1 MPRPRKTGL
10 DYFYKDVHDW
20 DEIAIMELM
29 QKYGPTGYC
38 VYDVVLSKV
47 YANGYFLEIPLDV
60 LACYVVRAIGNRWL
74 RDKDMALQVIEYCA
88 EIGLFDYNLMKRSV
102 VTSVEIQRHYSQVT
116 ARSKADKSKY
126 WLLDNVDCAD
136 KTNCVNNPAEKPEIY
151 TNEVQPFIN
160 GVSAAKTPEKT
171 AEMQQTKENK
181 TKVNESKANESKAN
195 ESKANKTKVNESK
208 VNESKANESKA
219 NESIANESIANKTK
233 EYESIANESI
243 AESESC
249 FSAAADADADA
260 DAATKRIENAFAA
273 VTGRRFRHSD
283 ILAIEEMYLF
293 GADSETI
300 INVINDIGRRGIK
313 DIGSMRY
320 FLPIVRNEMKQINK
334 NRSGR
339 NIPQPIRTNEEKG
352 FLPETSDT
360 AQIEAVLGFGS
371 RIQAH
376 IGNIATQIFIISLRS
391 DHRRVVAAER

>member
-126 WLLDNVDCAD
+126 WLLDNGDCAD

-181 TKVNESKANESKAN
+181 TKVNESK
-195 ESKANKTKVNESK
+195 V
-208 VNESKANESKA
+208 NESKA
-219 NESIANESIANKTK
+219 NESIANKNK
-233 EYESIANESI
+233 ANESI
-243 AESESC
+243 TESESC
-249 FSAAADADADA
+249 FSAAAAADADADA

-339 NIPQPIRTNEEKG
+339 NIPQRIRTNEEKG

-360 AQIEAVLGFGS
+360 AQIEAVLD
-371 RIQAH
+371 AEWL
-376 IGNIATQIFIISLRS
+376 ATISKYKS
-391 DHRRVVAAER
+391 APDDKFV

>member
-126 WLLDNVDCAD
+126 WLLDNGDCAD

-181 TKVNESKANESKAN
+181 TKVNESK
-195 ESKANKTKVNESK
+195 

-219 NESIANESIANKTK
+219 NESKANESKANESKANESIANKTK

-249 FSAAADADADA
+249 FSAAAAADADA

-339 NIPQPIRTNEEKG
+339 NIPQRIRTNEEKG

-360 AQIEAVLGFGS
+360 AQIEAVLD
-371 RIQAH
+371 AEWL
-376 IGNIATQIFIISLRS
+376 ATISKYKS
-391 DHRRVVAAER
+391 APDDKFV

>member
-181 TKVNESKANESKAN
+181 TKVNESK
-195 ESKANKTKVNESK
+195 
-208 VNESKANESKA
+208 VNESKANESK
-219 NESIANESIANKTK
+219 ANESIANKTK

-243 AESESC
+243 ANESIAESESC
-249 FSAAADADADA
+249 FSAAADADA

-339 NIPQPIRTNEEKG
+339 NIPQRIRTNEEKG

-360 AQIEAVLGFGS
+360 AQIEAVLD
-371 RIQAH
+371 AEWL
-376 IGNIATQIFIISLRS
+376 ATISKYKS
-391 DHRRVVAAER
+391 APDDKFV

>member
-126 WLLDNVDCAD
+126 WLLDNGDCAD

-181 TKVNESKANESKAN
+181 TKE
-195 ESKANKTKVNESK
+195 NKTKVNESK
-208 VNESKANESKA
+208 VNESKANESKANESKA

-233 EYESIANESI
+233 EYESKANESI
-243 AESESC
+243 TESESC
-249 FSAAADADADA
+249 FSAAADADADADA

-360 AQIEAVLGFGS
+360 AQIEAVLD
-371 RIQAH
+371 AEWL
-376 IGNIATQIFIISLRS
+376 ATISKYKS
-391 DHRRVVAAER
+391 APDDKFV

>member
-1 MPRPRKTGL
+1 MYTLRLPRKTGL

-126 WLLDNVDCAD
+126 WLLDNGDCAD

-181 TKVNESKANESKAN
+181 TKVNESK
-195 ESKANKTKVNESK
+195 VNESK

-219 NESIANESIANKTK
+219 NESKANESKANESKANETK
-233 EYESIANESI
+233 EYECIANESI

-249 FSAAADADADA
+249 FSAAAAADADA

-339 NIPQPIRTNEEKG
+339 NIPQRIRTNEEKG

-360 AQIEAVLGFGS
+360 AQIEAVLD
-371 RIQAH
+371 AEWL
-376 IGNIATQIFIISLRS
+376 ATISKYKS
-391 DHRRVVAAER
+391 APDDKFV

>member
-126 WLLDNVDCAD
+126 WLLDNGDCAD

-181 TKVNESKANESKAN
+181 TKVNESK
-195 ESKANKTKVNESK
+195 

-219 NESIANESIANKTK
+219 NESKANESKANESKANESIANKTK
-233 EYESIANESI
+233 EYESIANESKANESI
-243 AESESC
+243 TESESC
-249 FSAAADADADA
+249 FSAAAAADADADA

-339 NIPQPIRTNEEKG
+339 NIPQRIRTNEEKG

-360 AQIEAVLGFGS
+360 AQIEAVLD
-371 RIQAH
+371 AEWL
-376 IGNIATQIFIISLRS
+376 ATISKYKS
-391 DHRRVVAAER
+391 APDDKFV

>member
-126 WLLDNVDCAD
+126 WLLDNGDCAD

-195 ESKANKTKVNESK
+195 ESKAN
-208 VNESKANESKA
+208 ESKANESIA
-219 NESIANESIANKTK
+219 NKTKEYESIANESIANKTK

-339 NIPQPIRTNEEKG
+339 NIPQRIRTNEEKG

-360 AQIEAVLGFGS
+360 AQIEAVLD
-371 RIQAH
+371 AEWL
-376 IGNIATQIFIISLRS
+376 ATISKYKS
-391 DHRRVVAAER
+391 APDDKFV

>member
-195 ESKANKTKVNESK
+195 ESKAN
-208 VNESKANESKA
+208 ESKANESKA
-219 NESIANESIANKTK
+219 NESKANESIANKTK

-249 FSAAADADADA
+249 FSAAADADA

-339 NIPQPIRTNEEKG
+339 NIPQRIRTNEEKG

-360 AQIEAVLGFGS
+360 AQIEAVLD
-371 RIQAH
+371 AEWL
-376 IGNIATQIFIISLRS
+376 ATISKYKS
-391 DHRRVVAAER
+391 APDDKFV

>member
-126 WLLDNVDCAD
+126 WLLDNGDCAD

-181 TKVNESKANESKAN
+181 TKEY
-195 ESKANKTKVNESK
+195 
-208 VNESKANESKA
+208 
-219 NESIANESIANKTK
+219 ESIAN
-233 EYESIANESI
+233 ESIANESI

-339 NIPQPIRTNEEKG
+339 NIPQRIRTNEEKG

-360 AQIEAVLGFGS
+360 AQIEAVLD
-371 RIQAH
+371 AEWL
-376 IGNIATQIFIISLRS
+376 ATISKYKS
-391 DHRRVVAAER
+391 APDDKFV

>member
-126 WLLDNVDCAD
+126 WLLDNGDCAD

-181 TKVNESKANESKAN
+181 TKVNESKVNESKANESKAN
-195 ESKANKTKVNESK
+195 ESKA
-208 VNESKANESKA
+208 NESKANESKA
-219 NESIANESIANKTK
+219 NESIANESKVNESKANESKVNESIANKTK

-249 FSAAADADADA
+249 FSAAADADA

-339 NIPQPIRTNEEKG
+339 NIPQRIRTNEEKG

-360 AQIEAVLGFGS
+360 AQIEAVLD
-371 RIQAH
+371 AEWL
-376 IGNIATQIFIISLRS
+376 ATISKYKS
-391 DHRRVVAAER
+391 APDDKFV

>member
-126 WLLDNVDCAD
+126 WLLDNGDCAD

-181 TKVNESKANESKAN
+181 TKVNESK
-195 ESKANKTKVNESK
+195 

-219 NESIANESIANKTK
+219 NESKANESKANESIANKTK
-233 EYESIANESI
+233 EYESIANESTANESI
-243 AESESC
+243 TESESC
-249 FSAAADADADA
+249 FSAAAAADADA

-339 NIPQPIRTNEEKG
+339 NIPQRIRTNEEKG

-360 AQIEAVLGFGS
+360 AQIEAVLD
-371 RIQAH
+371 AEWL
-376 IGNIATQIFIISLRS
+376 ATISKYKS
-391 DHRRVVAAER
+391 APDDKFV

>member
-126 WLLDNVDCAD
+126 WLLDNGDCAD

-181 TKVNESKANESKAN
+181 TKVNESKVNESKAN
-195 ESKANKTKVNESK
+195 ESKVNESK
-208 VNESKANESKA
+208 VNESKV
-219 NESIANESIANKTK
+219 NESIANKTK

-249 FSAAADADADA
+249 FSAAADADA

-339 NIPQPIRTNEEKG
+339 NIPQRIRTNEEKG

-360 AQIEAVLGFGS
+360 AQIEAVLD
-371 RIQAH
+371 AEWL
-376 IGNIATQIFIISLRS
+376 ATISKYKS
-391 DHRRVVAAER
+391 APDDKFV

>member
-126 WLLDNVDCAD
+126 WLLDNGDCAD

-181 TKVNESKANESKAN
+181 TKVNESK
-195 ESKANKTKVNESK
+195 

-219 NESIANESIANKTK
+219 NESKANESKANESKANESKANERNKTK

-339 NIPQPIRTNEEKG
+339 NIPQRIRTNEEKG

-360 AQIEAVLGFGS
+360 AQIEAVLD
-371 RIQAH
+371 AEWL
-376 IGNIATQIFIISLRS
+376 ATISKYKS
-391 DHRRVVAAER
+391 APDDKFV

>member
-126 WLLDNVDCAD
+126 WLLDNGDCAD

-181 TKVNESKANESKAN
+181 TKVNESK
-195 ESKANKTKVNESK
+195 VNESK
-208 VNESKANESKA
+208 VNESKV
-219 NESIANESIANKTK
+219 NESIANKTK

-249 FSAAADADADA
+249 FSAAADADA

-339 NIPQPIRTNEEKG
+339 NIPQRIRTNEEKG

-360 AQIEAVLGFGS
+360 AQIEAVLD
-371 RIQAH
+371 AEWL
-376 IGNIATQIFIISLRS
+376 ATISKYKS
-391 DHRRVVAAER
+391 APDDKFV

>member
-126 WLLDNVDCAD
+126 WLLDNGDCAD

-181 TKVNESKANESKAN
+181 TKVNESK
-195 ESKANKTKVNESK
+195 

-219 NESIANESIANKTK
+219 NESKANESKANESKANESIANKTK
-233 EYESIANESI
+233 EYESIANESTANESI
-243 AESESC
+243 TESESC
-249 FSAAADADADA
+249 FSAAADADA

-339 NIPQPIRTNEEKG
+339 NIPQRIRTNEEKG

-360 AQIEAVLGFGS
+360 AQIEAVLD
-371 RIQAH
+371 AEWL
-376 IGNIATQIFIISLRS
+376 ATISKYKS
-391 DHRRVVAAER
+391 APDDKFV

>member
-126 WLLDNVDCAD
+126 WLLDNGDCAD

-181 TKVNESKANESKAN
+181 TKVNESK
-195 ESKANKTKVNESK
+195 VNESK
-208 VNESKANESKA
+208 
-219 NESIANESIANKTK
+219 
-233 EYESIANESI
+233 ANESI

-249 FSAAADADADA
+249 FSAAAAADADA

-339 NIPQPIRTNEEKG
+339 NIPQRIRTNEEKG

-360 AQIEAVLGFGS
+360 AQIEAVLD
-371 RIQAH
+371 AEWL
-376 IGNIATQIFIISLRS
+376 ATISKYKS
-391 DHRRVVAAER
+391 APDDKFV

>member
-181 TKVNESKANESKAN
+181 TKVNESKVNESKAN
-195 ESKANKTKVNESK
+195 ESKA
-208 VNESKANESKA
+208 NESKANESKA

-233 EYESIANESI
+233 EYESKANESI
-243 AESESC
+243 TESESC

-360 AQIEAVLGFGS
+360 AQIEAVLD
-371 RIQAH
+371 AEWL
-376 IGNIATQIFIISLRS
+376 ATISKYKS
-391 DHRRVVAAER
+391 APDDKFV

>member
-126 WLLDNVDCAD
+126 WLLDNGDCAD

-181 TKVNESKANESKAN
+181 TKVNESK
-195 ESKANKTKVNESK
+195 

-219 NESIANESIANKTK
+219 NESKANESKANESKANESIANKTK

-243 AESESC
+243 ANESIAESESC
-249 FSAAADADADA
+249 FSAAADADA

-339 NIPQPIRTNEEKG
+339 NIPQRIRTNEEKG

-360 AQIEAVLGFGS
+360 AQIEAVLD
-371 RIQAH
+371 AEWL
-376 IGNIATQIFIISLRS
+376 ATISKYKS
-391 DHRRVVAAER
+391 APDDKFV

>member
-181 TKVNESKANESKAN
+181 TKVNESK
-195 ESKANKTKVNESK
+195 

-249 FSAAADADADA
+249 FSAAADADA

-360 AQIEAVLGFGS
+360 AQIEAVLD
-371 RIQAH
+371 AEWL
-376 IGNIATQIFIISLRS
+376 ATISKYKS
-391 DHRRVVAAER
+391 APDDKFV

>member
-126 WLLDNVDCAD
+126 WLLDNGDCAD

-181 TKVNESKANESKAN
+181 TKVNESKVNESKAN
-195 ESKANKTKVNESK
+195 ESKA
-208 VNESKANESKA
+208 NESKANESKA

-233 EYESIANESI
+233 EYESKANESI
-243 AESESC
+243 TESESC

-339 NIPQPIRTNEEKG
+339 NIPQRIRTNEEKG

-360 AQIEAVLGFGS
+360 AQIEAVLD
-371 RIQAH
+371 AEWL
-376 IGNIATQIFIISLRS
+376 ATISKYKS
-391 DHRRVVAAER
+391 APDDKFV

>member
-126 WLLDNVDCAD
+126 WLLDNGDCAD

-195 ESKANKTKVNESK
+195 ESKANESK
-208 VNESKANESKA
+208 ANESKANESKA
-219 NESIANESIANKTK
+219 NESKANESIANKTK

-249 FSAAADADADA
+249 FSAAADADA

-339 NIPQPIRTNEEKG
+339 NIPQRIRTNEEKG

-360 AQIEAVLGFGS
+360 AQIEAVLD
-371 RIQAH
+371 AEWL
-376 IGNIATQIFIISLRS
+376 ATISKYKS
-391 DHRRVVAAER
+391 APDDKFV

>member
-181 TKVNESKANESKAN
+181 TKVNESK
-195 ESKANKTKVNESK
+195 VNESK

-219 NESIANESIANKTK
+219 NESKANESKANESIVNESKAN
-233 EYESIANESI
+233 ESKANESI

-249 FSAAADADADA
+249 FSAAADADA

-339 NIPQPIRTNEEKG
+339 NIPQRIRTNEEKG

-360 AQIEAVLGFGS
+360 AQIEAVLD
-371 RIQAH
+371 AEWL
-376 IGNIATQIFIISLRS
+376 ATISKYKS
-391 DHRRVVAAER
+391 APDDKFV

>member
-126 WLLDNVDCAD
+126 WLLDNGDCAD

-181 TKVNESKANESKAN
+181 TKVNESK
-195 ESKANKTKVNESK
+195 VNESK

-219 NESIANESIANKTK
+219 NESKANESKANESKANESIAN
-233 EYESIANESI
+233 ESKANESKANESKANESI
-243 AESESC
+243 TESESC
-249 FSAAADADADA
+249 FSAAADADA

-339 NIPQPIRTNEEKG
+339 NIPQRIRTNEEKG

-360 AQIEAVLGFGS
+360 AQIEAVLD
-371 RIQAH
+371 AEWL
-376 IGNIATQIFIISLRS
+376 ATISKYKS
-391 DHRRVVAAER
+391 APDDKFV

>member
-126 WLLDNVDCAD
+126 WLLDNGDCAD

-181 TKVNESKANESKAN
+181 TKVNESK
-195 ESKANKTKVNESK
+195 VNESK
-208 VNESKANESKA
+208 
-219 NESIANESIANKTK
+219 
-233 EYESIANESI
+233 ANESI

-339 NIPQPIRTNEEKG
+339 NIPQRIRTNEEKG

-360 AQIEAVLGFGS
+360 AQIEAVLD
-371 RIQAH
+371 AEWL
-376 IGNIATQIFIISLRS
+376 ATISKYKS
-391 DHRRVVAAER
+391 APDDKFV

>member
-181 TKVNESKANESKAN
+181 TKENKTKVNESKANESKAN
-195 ESKANKTKVNESK
+195 ESKV
-208 VNESKANESKA
+208 
-219 NESIANESIANKTK
+219 NESIANKTK

-339 NIPQPIRTNEEKG
+339 NIPQRIRTNEEKG

-360 AQIEAVLGFGS
+360 AQIEAVLD
-371 RIQAH
+371 AEWL
-376 IGNIATQIFIISLRS
+376 ATISKYKS
-391 DHRRVVAAER
+391 EPDDKFV

>member
-126 WLLDNVDCAD
+126 WLLDNGDCAD

-181 TKVNESKANESKAN
+181 TKENESKVNESKVN

-219 NESIANESIANKTK
+219 NESIANKTK

-249 FSAAADADADA
+249 FSAAADADA

-339 NIPQPIRTNEEKG
+339 NIPQRIRTNEEKG

-360 AQIEAVLGFGS
+360 AQIEAVLD
-371 RIQAH
+371 AEWL
-376 IGNIATQIFIISLRS
+376 ATISKYKS
-391 DHRRVVAAER
+391 APDDKFV

>member
-126 WLLDNVDCAD
+126 WLLDNGDCAD

-195 ESKANKTKVNESK
+195 ES
-208 VNESKANESKA
+208 
-219 NESIANESIANKTK
+219 
-233 EYESIANESI
+233 IANESI

-249 FSAAADADADA
+249 FSAAAAADADA

-339 NIPQPIRTNEEKG
+339 NIPQRIRTNEEKG

-360 AQIEAVLGFGS
+360 AQIEAVLD
-371 RIQAH
+371 AEWL
-376 IGNIATQIFIISLRS
+376 ATISKYKS
-391 DHRRVVAAER
+391 APDDKFV

>member
-181 TKVNESKANESKAN
+181 TKVNESK
-195 ESKANKTKVNESK
+195 V
-208 VNESKANESKA
+208 
-219 NESIANESIANKTK
+219 NESIANKTK
-233 EYESIANESI
+233 EYESIANESTANESI
-243 AESESC
+243 TESESC
-249 FSAAADADADA
+249 FSAAAAADADA

-339 NIPQPIRTNEEKG
+339 NIPQRIRTNEEKG

-360 AQIEAVLGFGS
+360 AQIEAVLD
-371 RIQAH
+371 AEWL
-376 IGNIATQIFIISLRS
+376 ATISKYKS
-391 DHRRVVAAER
+391 APDDKFV

>member
-126 WLLDNVDCAD
+126 WLLDNGDCAD

-181 TKVNESKANESKAN
+181 TKVNESK
-195 ESKANKTKVNESK
+195 VNESK
-208 VNESKANESKA
+208 
-219 NESIANESIANKTK
+219 
-233 EYESIANESI
+233 ANESI

-249 FSAAADADADA
+249 FSAAADADA

-339 NIPQPIRTNEEKG
+339 NIPQRIRTNEEKG

-360 AQIEAVLGFGS
+360 AQIEAVLD
-371 RIQAH
+371 AEWL
-376 IGNIATQIFIISLRS
+376 ATISKYKS
-391 DHRRVVAAER
+391 APDDKFV